1 LLSSAEAMDTGSI
14 LWALGGCLLGLAAA
28 AGIGRVLLQRAG
40 LRAAAAIAKLSRGS
54 HELAGRCDRLEDA
67 IDGLRLAMWDLDM
80 RTGEVNLSTNW
91 FALMGGIPRESPV
104 PIADLIDLVPDGEQV
119 DCWAAVRAVL
129 RGTSSSYD
137 VEHRVRRDDGSF
149 LWIRSRG
156 AVSERSADGRVMRM
170 AGTNLDITARKT
182 AEAAMQE
189 SEEKLAHVADHLPM
203 TVMLLDADL
212 GVVFAN
218 RFAHPDVEAL
228 ARLRRDELC
237 AGATVTCVD
246 TRGETLRF
254 VPRLDDEGLVA
265 VAVFGEP
272 QGVSPGQSRS
282 VESPGAAA
290 ESIN

>member
-1 LLSSAEAMDTGSI
+1 MDTGSI

-28 AGIGRVLLQRAG
+28 ASIGHGLLR
-40 LRAAAAIAKLSRGS
+40 RAALRSEAANAKLSRGS
-54 HELAGRCDRLEDA
+54 QELAGKCDRLEDA

-91 FALMGGIPRESPV
+91 FALMGGVPRESPV

-129 RGTSSSYD
+129 RGASSSYD

-156 AVSERSADGRVMRM
+156 AVSERSAEGRVMRM

-182 AEAAMQE
+182 AEAAMKE
-189 SEEKLAHVADHLPM
+189 SEARLAHVADHLPM
-203 TVMLLDADL
+203 TVMILDADL
-212 GVVFAN
+212 GVIFAN
-218 RFAHPDVEAL
+218 RLAHPEAQSL

-237 AGATVTCVD
+237 AGAIVTCVD
-246 TRGETLRF
+246 TRGELLRF
-254 VPRLDDEGLVA
+254 VPRLDEDGLVS

-272 QGVSPGQSRS
+272 HGDSMAPSHAG
-282 VESPGAAA
+282 ESLGAAPD
-290 ESIN
+290 SIN

>member
-1 LLSSAEAMDTGSI
+1 MDTESI
-14 LWALGGCLLGLAAA
+14 LRALGGCLLGLAAA
-28 AGIGRVLLQRAG
+28 AWIGHAFLR
-40 LRAAAAIAKLSRGS
+40 RAALRSGAAIAKVSRES
-54 HELAGRCDRLEDA
+54 HELAGKCGRLEEA

-80 RTGEVNLSTNW
+80 RTGEVNLSANW

-104 PIADLIDLVPDGEQV
+104 PIADLIDRVPDGEQV

-170 AGTNLDITARKT
+170 AGTNLDITARKA

-189 SEEKLAHVADHLPM
+189 SEAKLAHVADHLPM
-203 TVMLLDADL
+203 TVMILDADL
-212 GVVFAN
+212 RVIFAN
-218 RFAHPDVEAL
+218 RLAHPEAQAL

-246 TRGETLRF
+246 ARGETLRF
-254 VPRLDDEGLVA
+254 VPRLDEEGLVT
-265 VAVFGEP
+265 VAVLGERE
-272 QGVSPGQSRS
+272 GVSPAPSRPVGS
-282 VESPGAAA
+282 LGAAA
-290 ESIN
+290 DSIN